1 LKKEGAGGSN
11 PLTRSNQNNNMAK
24 EESIYLTISKYLKV
38 KHPGIVFRF
47 DYGAGVKLTMGQAIK
62 QKAMQSGRAYPDLFI
77 AKTSKVLHERD
88 NFTFYG
94 GLFVEIK
101 QADKVL
107 YRPKDAKDVL
117 KGDYKLRK
125 KGDWYD
131 LHTEEQANMLALLR
145 KQGYR
150 AEFGIG
156 FDNTIKI
163 IETYLKNS

>member
-1 LKKEGAGGSN
+1 MFTGFALFFN
-11 PLTRSNQNNNMAK
+11 LNQSNNMAK
-24 EESIYLTISKYLKV
+24 EENIYLTISKYLKV
-38 KHPGIVFRF
+38 KHPGVVFRF

-77 AKTSKVLHERD
+77 AKTSKLVLGEE
-88 NFTFYG
+88 TMFYG

-156 FDNTIKI
+156 FDHTIKI
-163 IETYLKNS
+163 IEAYLKNS

>member
-1 LKKEGAGGSN
+1 
-11 PLTRSNQNNNMAK
+11 MAK

-38 KHPGIVFRF
+38 KHPGVVFRF

-77 AKTSKVLHERD
+77 AKTSKVVSDEE
-88 NFTFYG
+88 TMFYG

-156 FDNTIKI
+156 FDHTIKI
-163 IETYLKNS
+163 IEAYLKNS